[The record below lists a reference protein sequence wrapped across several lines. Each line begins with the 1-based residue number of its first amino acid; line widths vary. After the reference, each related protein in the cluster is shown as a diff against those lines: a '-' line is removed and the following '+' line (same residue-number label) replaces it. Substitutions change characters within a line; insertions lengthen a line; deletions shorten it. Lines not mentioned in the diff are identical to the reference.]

1 MKNVTIT
8 LDERLAKW
16 ARVEAAKAGKSLS
29 RWIGDLV
36 SHARNGSRSP
46 ERSRAGVAE
55 KLLVVGRRTAARPT
69 LDARTP
75 DEILYDERGL
85 PR

>member
-36 SHARNGSRSP
+36 SHARNDARSP
-46 ERSRAGVAE
+46 ARFRAGVAE
-55 KLLVVGRRTAARPT
+55 KLLAVGRRAASRPT
-69 LDARTP
+69 LDSRTS